1 MRFPE
6 NLQEENVI
14 VLEMILL
21 TLQMTVLKLY
31 FRTSLLWNF
40 EIFPIIHFPK
50 DVIFLMFNQ
59 GRIII
64 HLPPAVVV
72 CGYVML

>member
-21 TLQMTVLKLY
+21 TLQMTVLKL
-31 FRTSLLWNF
+31 TL
-40 EIFPIIHFPK
+40 EHHFHGTLRE
-50 DVIFLMFNQ
+50 FLFFSA
-59 GRIII
+59 III
-64 HLPPAVVV
+64 HPPPPPCDLAVTA
-72 CGYVML
+72 LDTARSDESFAKT